1 MLYSLRIIILL
12 YIYTYNCKN
21 LGCKKMDNLSELWL
35 AVLKELETSLPQVVI
50 ETWISPLEPI
60 SFNGQEFILK
70 TVNSFK
76 KEIITNKFLDNIK
89 NAVEKTLSFPV
100 DIVIKT
106 EEENIISASA
116 SAAESSKGLELTFE
130 KFIVAPTNQFAY
142 YAANTVAQKPGSVH
156 NPLFIYGKS
165 GLGKTHLLK
174 AIYAELSKSKPELNI
189 LYTNGETFMNEMTA
203 HMAEKNMK
211 DFHTKFRSPDVLL
224 VDDIQ
229 FIENK
234 ERMQEEFFYTFEEL
248 ISQGKQI
255 VLASDRPPKDIKSL
269 EERLSSRFLSGLLAD
284 IQPPEIETRI
294 VIIKKKAQLLDME
307 MPDDV
312 AEYIAEKLKNNVR
325 QLEGV
330 VKKIYAIYSI
340 NNKKPTIALA
350 NEVIKD
356 VIYYSQ
362 PTEVTIKNI
371 IDQVSRAFGVSDEDI
386 QSNKKKAEIV
396 NARQF
401 AMYIVR
407 EVTNL
412 TLDEIGRHFGNK
424 KHSTVLYSCEAVE
437 EKIAE
442 SAHLDAMVS
451 DIMKNIKDE

>member
-1 MLYSLRIIILL
+1 M
-12 YIYTYNCKN
+12 
-21 LGCKKMDNLSELWL
+21 KKLDNLSELWTAIL
-35 AVLKELETSLPQVVI
+35 AELEKQIPEVVMK
-50 ETWISPLEPI
+50 TWIAPLEPV
-60 SFNGQEFILK
+60 SFNGETLSLK
-70 TVNSFK
+70 VDDFK
-76 KEIITNKFLDNIK
+76 RNVIQNKFFNDIQ
-89 NAVEKTLSFPV
+89 NAVEKVIGFPV
-100 DIVIKT
+100 DIVIET
-106 EEENIISASA
+106 EKESLMRVSSE
-116 SAAESSKGLELTFE
+116 AADTSKGLELTFE

-174 AIYAELSKSKPELNI
+174 AIYAEIQKNKPELNI
-189 LYTNGETFMNEMTA
+189 LYTNGETFMNEMYA
-203 HMAEKNMK
+203 HITEKNMRE
-211 DFHTKFRSPDVLL
+211 FHNKFRTPDVLL

-234 ERMQEEFFYTFEEL
+234 VQMQEEFFYTFEEL

-350 NEVIKD
+350 NDVIKD
-356 VIYYSQ
+356 VIYYAQ

-371 IDQVSRAFGVSDEDI
+371 IEQVSKALGVSAEDI

-401 AMYIVR
+401 AMYIMH

-412 TLDEIGRHFGNK
+412 TLDEIGKQFGNK

-442 SAHLDAMVS
+442 SAQLDAMVS
-451 DIMKNIKDE
+451 DIMKNVKEE

>member
-1 MLYSLRIIILL
+1 
-12 YIYTYNCKN
+12 
-21 LGCKKMDNLSELWL
+21 MDNLSELWT
-35 AVLKELETSLPQVVI
+35 AILKEI
-50 ETWISPLEPI
+50 ELQIKSEIVMNQWFTPLEPI
-60 SFNGQEFILK
+60 SFDGETFILK
-70 TVNSFK
+70 GDELRKSVVQ
-76 KEIITNKFLDNIK
+76 NKFYDLLK
-89 NAVEKTLSFPV
+89 NSVEKVIGFPV
-100 DIVIKT
+100 NVNI
-106 EEENIISASA
+106 ENEKEAIMRAG
-116 SAAESSKGLELTFE
+116 AETPDALTGQDLTFD

-142 YAANTVAQKPGSVH
+142 YAANAVAKHPGKLH

-174 AIYAELSKSKPELNI
+174 AIYSDLSINKPDLNI
-189 LYTNGETFMNEMTA
+189 LYTNGEKFMNEMRD
-203 HMAEKNMK
+203 HMATQDMSK
-211 DFHTKFRSPDVLL
+211 FHTKFRSPDVLL

-234 ERMQEEFFYTFEEL
+234 ERMQEEFFYTFEAL
-248 ISQGKQI
+248 ISEGKQI

-294 VIIKKKAQLLDME
+294 VIIKKKAQLLNME

-330 VKKIYAIYSI
+330 VKKIYAFYSI

-350 NEVIKD
+350 NDVIKD
-356 VIYYSQ
+356 VIYYAQ
-362 PTEVTIKNI
+362 PTEVTIRNI
-371 IDQVSRAFGVSDEDI
+371 IEQVSKAFGISPEDI
-386 QSNKKKAEIV
+386 TSNKKKAEIV

-401 AMYIVR
+401 AMYIMH

-412 TLDEIGRHFGNK
+412 TLDEIGKQFGNK

-442 SAHLDAMVS
+442 SAQLDAMVS
-451 DIMKNIKDE
+451 DIMKNVKEE

>member
-1 MLYSLRIIILL
+1 
-12 YIYTYNCKN
+12 
-21 LGCKKMDNLSELWL
+21 MDSLSELWT
-35 AVLKELETSLPQVVI
+35 AILKELEKEIPEVVMK
-50 ETWISPLEPI
+50 TWISPLEPV
-60 SFNGQEFILK
+60 SFDGETLVLK
-70 TVNSFK
+70 VDSFK
-76 KEIITNKFLDNIK
+76 KNIIQNKFLSDIK
-89 NAVEKTLSFPV
+89 IAVEKSIGFSVEIILE
-100 DIVIKT
+100 T
-106 EEENIISASA
+106 EEENLFKTGTDIADF
-116 SAAESSKGLELTFE
+116 SKGLELTFE

-142 YAANTVAQKPGSVH
+142 YAAKTVAQKPGSVH

-174 AIYAELSKSKPELNI
+174 AIHAELSVNRPELNL
-189 LYTNGETFMNEMTA
+189 LYTNGETFMNEMYA
-203 HMAEKNMK
+203 HITEKNMRE
-211 DFHTKFRSPDVLL
+211 FHNKFRTPDVLL

-234 ERMQEEFFYTFEEL
+234 VQMQEEFFYTFEEL
-248 ISQGKQI
+248 INQGKQI

-340 NNKKPTIALA
+340 EKKKPTIALA
-350 NEVIKD
+350 NDVIKD
-356 VIYYSQ
+356 VIYYAQ

-371 IDQVSRAFGVSDEDI
+371 IEEVSKAFGISVEDI

-401 AMYIVR
+401 AMYIMR

-437 EKIAE
+437 EKIEE
-442 SAHLDAMVS
+442 SAQLDAMVS
-451 DIMKNIKDE
+451 DIMKNIKEEKI

>member
-1 MLYSLRIIILL
+1 
-12 YIYTYNCKN
+12 
-21 LGCKKMDNLSELWL
+21 MDSLSELWT
-35 AVLKELETSLPQVVI
+35 AILKELEKEIPEVVMK
-50 ETWISPLEPI
+50 TWISPLEPV
-60 SFNGQEFILK
+60 SFDGETLVLK
-70 TVNSFK
+70 VDSFK
-76 KEIITNKFLDNIK
+76 KNIIQNKFLSDIK
-89 NAVEKTLSFPV
+89 IAVEKSIGFSVEIILE
-100 DIVIKT
+100 T
-106 EEENIISASA
+106 EEESLSKASA
-116 SAAESSKGLELTFE
+116 ESTASKGFELTFE
-130 KFIVAPTNQFAY
+130 KFIVAPSNKFAY
-142 YAANTVAQKPGSVH
+142 IAANTVAQKPGSVH

-174 AIYAELSKSKPELNI
+174 AIFAELSTNRPELNI
-189 LYTNGETFMNEMTA
+189 LYTNGESFMNEMIA
-203 HMAEKNMK
+203 HISEKNMRE
-211 DFHTKFRSPDVLL
+211 FHNKFRTPDVLL

-234 ERMQEEFFYTFEEL
+234 PSVQEEFFYTFEEL
-248 ISQGKQI
+248 ISRGKQI
-255 VLASDRPPKDIKSL
+255 VISSDKPPKDIKSL
-269 EERLSSRFLSGLLAD
+269 EERLSSRFLAGLLAD

-294 VIIKKKAQLLDME
+294 AIIKKKAQLLDME

-312 AEYIAEKLKNNVR
+312 VKFIAEKLKNNVR

-340 NNKKPTIALA
+340 NNKVPTIALA
-350 NEVIKD
+350 NDVIKD
-356 VIYYSQ
+356 VIYYAQ

-371 IDQVSRAFGVSDEDI
+371 IEEVSKAFGISAEDI

-401 AMYIVR
+401 AMYIMR

-412 TLDEIGRHFGNK
+412 TLDEIGNQFGNK

-442 SAHLDAMVS
+442 SSQLDAIVS
-451 DIMKNIKDE
+451 DIIKNVKEE

>member
-1 MLYSLRIIILL
+1 
-12 YIYTYNCKN
+12 
-21 LGCKKMDNLSELWL
+21 MDNLTELWS
-35 AVLKELETSLPQVVI
+35 AILKELENTLPQVVI
-50 ETWISPLEPI
+50 QTWISPLEPV
-60 SFNGQEFILK
+60 SFDGD
-70 TVNSFK
+70 SFVFK
-76 KEIITNKFLDNIK
+76 ITNSWKIDTIRNKFVSTIK
-89 NAVEKTLSFPV
+89 EAVEKTVGLDV
-100 DIVIKT
+100 EIVIET
-106 EEENIISASA
+106 EEESLMRVSSESAT
-116 SAAESSKGLELTFE
+116 SSKGFELTFD

-142 YAANTVAQKPGSVH
+142 YAAETVAKQPGKLH

-174 AIYAELSKSKPELNI
+174 AIYADLSINKPELNI
-189 LYTNGETFMNEMTA
+189 LYTNGETFMNEMKA
-203 HMAEKNMK
+203 HMAEHNMK

-234 ERMQEEFFYTFEEL
+234 EVMQEEFFYTFEEL

-294 VIIKKKAQLLDME
+294 VIIKKKAQLLNME
-307 MPDDV
+307 IPDDV

-350 NEVIKD
+350 NDVIKD
-356 VIYYSQ
+356 VIYYAQ

-371 IDQVSRAFGVSDEDI
+371 IDQVSKAFGISPEDI

-401 AMYIVR
+401 AMYIMH

-412 TLDEIGRHFGNK
+412 TLDEIGKQFGNK

-442 SAHLDAMVS
+442 SPTLDAMVS
-451 DIMKNIKDE
+451 DIMKNVKED

>member
-1 MLYSLRIIILL
+1 
-12 YIYTYNCKN
+12 
-21 LGCKKMDNLSELWL
+21 MDNLSELWL
-35 AVLKELETSLPQVVI
+35 AILKELESSLPQVVI
-50 ETWISPLEPI
+50 ETWITPLEPI
-60 SFNGQEFILK
+60 SFDGQELTLK

-76 KEIITNKFLDNIK
+76 KEIITNKFLENIK
-89 NAVEKTLSFPV
+89 AAVEKTLSFPA

-106 EEENIISASA
+106 EEENIISASTNA
-116 SAAESSKGLELTFE
+116 VDSSKGLELTFD

-174 AIYAELSKSKPELNI
+174 AIYAELSKNRPELNI
-189 LYTNGETFMNEMTA
+189 LYTNGETFMNEMIS
-203 HMAEKNMK
+203 HIAEKNMK
-211 DFHTKFRSPDVLL
+211 DFHKKFRSPDVLL

-234 ERMQEEFFYTFEEL
+234 VQMQEEFFYTFEEL

-442 SAHLDAMVS
+442 SAQLDAMVS